1 MKNFILLFLLFLS
14 VACSTMKQVTPRE
27 QTTLEIRTET
37 VYVPDTVYIE
47 LPRIVEKVQTLDT
60 ISVLE
65 NKYAKSEAQVL
76 NGVLAHSLE
85 TKPVKEPA
93 IIQRQIVYKDS
104 IIVKEVDVDH
114 YIEMPAELTPW
125 QSFKIKLGGY
135 AFALIILLIVCAAI
149 YFVSHLKTFKL

>member
-1 MKNFILLFLLFLS
+1 MKNFILLSLLFLS
-14 VACSTMKQVTPRE
+14 VACSTIKQVTPRE
-27 QTTLEIRTET
+27 QTTVEIRTET

-60 ISVLE
+60 VSVLE
-65 NKYAKSEAQVL
+65 NKYAKSAASVSD
-76 NGVLAHSLE
+76 GVLTHNLE

-93 IIQRQIVYKDS
+93 IVQKQIVYKDS

-135 AFALIILLIVCAAI
+135 AFAMIILLIVCAAI
-149 YFVSHLKTFKL
+149 YFVSHLKPFKL